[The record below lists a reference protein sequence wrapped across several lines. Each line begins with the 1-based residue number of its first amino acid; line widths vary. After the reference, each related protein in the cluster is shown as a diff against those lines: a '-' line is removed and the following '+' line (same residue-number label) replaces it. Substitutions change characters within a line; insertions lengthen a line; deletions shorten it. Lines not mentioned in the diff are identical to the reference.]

1 MTTTTGGA
9 PAAGAAGAAPA
20 AGTGGG
26 PGGAAGNTTA
36 PPGPAQ
42 PPGPGGGT
50 TPAPDVAGG
59 GAGGG
64 QGGGAGGT
72 PGESPRS
79 GPGAES
85 FDATGRVGQGSL
97 RHDRVRN
104 AFANVEGDVVGGD
117 KYVLLLGGGQRRLRS
132 LSPLVNE
139 RIRFAYQEP
148 PGLPAAREALAGR
161 HLLILRGAPGYG
173 KTAMAVRLLQGMG
186 ATTTYHLDSDVDFA
200 SLADLLERG
209 TDSIERGAAF
219 LLDQPSAIAGL
230 RGEAYEKIQGALA
243 LAGAWLVMTVSSTS
257 VADSE
262 LLTAVVDISEAPSQ
276 RGIVS
281 SHLRWRL
288 GDAVRDRLLADAK
301 VMSLLAA
308 LRDGDPAC
316 KQAADL
322 AVAIVE
328 EWDAG
333 WQNPEN
339 IEKRRARQADE
350 DFDIWLESLREPSVR
365 SLALALAVLNGLPQE
380 YVASAAR
387 NLRERLE
394 DDRPHVL
401 MAGPDG
407 DLPRVEDPFAAARRT
422 QLIRLR
428 AHDTDKADGEPGR
441 ALEYKDPAYPP
452 RVIQHAWIQYEI
464 QGELLEWLADLVVDP
479 AEEVR
484 IYAAA
489 ALGLI
494 AAESY
499 TYLCNQL
506 FHVWADSE
514 NWMYRDAVAYA
525 LRVASR
531 DPWIAER
538 ANVLVESWFADRSRP
553 FAQATAAR
561 VYGTREDPEF
571 PVSALV
577 RLAVVDRG
585 AVAVAIGRSLTDL
598 VAQDTRTM
606 VLALRAL
613 HEASTDHR
621 RQPTVLLSFLI
632 IAAQVVVKR
641 DEWNTGGD
649 VEEWPA
655 LLFLAHR
662 HAELRT
668 PFIVL
673 WRDALNQAFFG
684 EEAQQVLR
692 NWAAIAERDQALRTL
707 FQLMVG
713 TIAYGDPRSG
723 RILRRCADDWVDPD
737 ELVPL
742 PLTAAVVH
750 AQLDL
755 ERV

>member
-1 MTTTTGGA
+1 GGTA
-9 PAAGAAGAAPA
+9 
-20 AGTGGG
+20 
-26 PGGAAGNTTA
+26 A

-42 PPGPGGGT
+42 PAAPGGGA
-50 TPAPDVAGG
+50 PAPD
-59 GAGGG
+59 GASAG
-64 QGGGAGGT
+64 QGGGTGGA

-79 GPGAES
+79 GPGSES
-85 FDATGRVGQGSL
+85 FDATGRMGQGSL

-117 KYVLLLGGGQRRLRS
+117 KYVLLLGGDRRRLRT
-132 LSPLVNE
+132 LSPLVAE

-186 ATTTYHLDSDVDFA
+186 ATTTYHLDSDVDFG

-209 TDSIERGAAF
+209 TDSVEQGAAF
-219 LLDQPSAIAGL
+219 LLDQPSAVGAL
-230 RGEAYEKIQGALA
+230 RGEAFEKIQGALA

-262 LLTAVVDISEAPSQ
+262 LLTAVVDVTEAPSQ

-288 GDAVRDRLLADAK
+288 GDTVRDRLLTDSEVAR
-301 VMSLLAA
+301 SLAA
-308 LRDGDPAC
+308 LRDADPAC

-322 AVAIVE
+322 AVAIIE

-339 IEKRRARQADE
+339 IGRRLARHADE
-350 DFDIWLESLREPSVR
+350 DFDIWVEGLREPSVR

-380 YVASAAR
+380 YTATAAR

-407 DLPRVEDPFAAARRT
+407 RLPRVEDPFAAARRT

-428 AHDTDKADGEPGR
+428 AQDTGKADGEPGR
-441 ALEYKDPAYPP
+441 SLEYKDPAYPR
-452 RVIQHAWIQYEI
+452 RVIQHAWTQYEI
-464 QGELLEWLADLVVDP
+464 QEELLAWLAGLVVDP

-489 ALGLI
+489 ALGVI

-499 TYLCNQL
+499 TYLCDQL
-506 FHVWADSE
+506 LHTWADSD

-525 LRVASR
+525 LCVASNE
-531 DPWIAER
+531 PWIAER
-538 ANVLVESWFADRSRP
+538 SDILVRGWFADRSRP

-561 VYGTREDPEF
+561 VYGMREDPG
-571 PVSALV
+571 PAVAALV
-577 RLAVVDRG
+577 RLAVVDRQ

-598 VAQDTRTM
+598 VVQDIRTM
-606 VLALRAL
+606 VLALAAL
-613 HEASTDHR
+613 HEASADHHR
-621 RQPTVLLSFLI
+621 RPTALLAFLI
-632 IAAQVVVKR
+632 VAAQVVVKK
-641 DEWNTGGD
+641 DKWNTGGSVD
-649 VEEWPA
+649 EWPA

-662 HAELRT
+662 YEELRT
-668 PFIVL
+668 PFTAL
-673 WRDALNQAFFG
+673 WRESLNQAFFG
-684 EEAQQVLR
+684 QEAQQVLR
-692 NWAAIAERDQALRTL
+692 GWAAVAERDPALRPL
-707 FQLMVG
+707 FRLMVG
-713 TIAYGDPRSG
+713 SIAYGDPRSCL
-723 RILRRCADDWVDPD
+723 ILRRCADDWTDRD

-755 ERV
+755 ESV